1 MFIND
6 RMSTFLTPPEDKE
19 VIVQKSRIR
28 IQVNTMQ
35 ASEKSIK
42 VGLFVTCL
50 VDMFRPSIGFA
61 TIKLLESAGCE
72 VSVPEVQ
79 TCCGQPAFN
88 SGDKKTTQQI
98 ARQTIEAFDG
108 YEYVVGPSGSCIGM
122 LHHYADLFDNND
134 PWKARAENLKNRA
147 FEITSF
153 LTDVMDFDSI
163 LSAYEG
169 NVTYH
174 DSCAG
179 LRELGV
185 KQQPRK
191 LLAKVANLTLTEMED
206 AETCC
211 GFGGTFCVKY
221 PEISNRMVENKSANV
236 ELSGAT
242 TLLGGDLGCLLNM
255 AGKLKR
261 QGHNIETRHIVEVL
275 AGMTDEPAI
284 GEAAYELGQSA

>member
-1 MFIND
+1 MQ
-6 RMSTFLTPPEDKE
+6 SS
-19 VIVQKSRIR
+19 QKP
-28 IQVNTMQ
+28 IQ
-35 ASEKSIK
+35 

-61 TIKLLESAGCE
+61 TIKLLESAGCQVE
-72 VSVPEVQ
+72 VPEAQ

-88 SGDKKTTQQI
+88 SGDKKTTQEI
-98 ARQTIEAFDG
+98 ARQTIQAFDG
-108 YEYVVGPSGSCIGM
+108 YQYVVGPSGSCIGM
-122 LHHYADLFDNND
+122 LHYYVDLFDEDD
-134 PWKARAENLKNRA
+134 PWKARAESLKSRA

-153 LTDVMDFDSI
+153 LTDVLDFDQVLAS
-163 LSAYEG
+163 YEG
-169 NVTYH
+169 NATYH
-174 DSCAG
+174 DSCSG
-179 LRELGV
+179 LRQLGI

-191 LLAKVANLTLTEMED
+191 LLAKVANLELSEMEE

-221 PEISNRMVENKSANV
+221 ADISNRMVENKSTYIQD
-236 ELSGAT
+236 SGAT

-261 QGHNIETRHIVEVL
+261 EGHNIEARHIVEVL

-284 GEAAYELGQSA
+284 GEAAYSLGKPL